1 MWVIVVG
8 IVLFILFLLILF
20 LAQPIE
26 TVAEAKEKVLAASAG
41 PPDLEAAKEAEPIP
55 SIEVLELGNSNLS
68 KEELKKYGLPG
79 GGQIKYNMVNPT
91 HLAANEAILLVGSF
105 RSPTTS
111 INGYVYDCK
120 SVEGKHS
127 LFMASIYKSLMGND
141 VDGKAAILM
150 TVNRL
155 PVTHWA
161 NYVKKQFGVE
171 SVHVIPIDGRTNSAP
186 FRYTMMIRSLVK
198 SNAEAHLL
206 RYNGLQEVDF
216 FQSLAFS
223 PRFLTSEATHLY
235 DSVETA
241 EEVLFQSSKK
251 LITEQ
256 GYEIVSRIPNREIRT
271 VSCFHKAINCGGK
284 RDEDFTYS
292 TKSISLEEDQLL
304 GVVALNHVASG
315 IAVYSSVLFNE
326 RRKVTEDVTGAIN
339 DEVADNLQMK
349 LILHTPSNGQVS
361 VTERVLT
368 VGKNPPRQ
376 IIPMQVFVL
385 RATK

>member
-1 MWVIVVG
+1 MWAIAAG
-8 IVLFILFLLILF
+8 IVLFVLFLLILF
-20 LAQPIE
+20 LAQP
-26 TVAEAKEKVLAASAG
+26 AESTAGAKAVIPKTNVE
-41 PPDLEAAKEAEPIP
+41 PPDLEAAKETEPIP
-55 SIEVLELGNSNLS
+55 SIEILELGNSNLTR
-68 KEELKKYGLPG
+68 EELKKYGLPG
-79 GGQIKYNMVNPT
+79 GGQIKYNMVEPT
-91 HLAANEAILLVGSF
+91 HLATNEAILLIGSF
-105 RSPTTS
+105 RSVTTS

-127 LFMASIYKSLMGND
+127 LFMGSIYKSLMGND
-141 VDGKAAILM
+141 INGKAAILM
-150 TVNRL
+150 TMNRL

-171 SVHVIPIDGRTNSAP
+171 SVHVIPIHGITDPAP
-186 FRYTMMIRSLVK
+186 FRYTIMVRSLVK

-206 RYNGLQEVDF
+206 RYNGLKEIDF
-216 FQSLAFS
+216 FQPLAFNS
-223 PRFLTSEATHLY
+223 RSLTSEAMHLY

-241 EEVLFQSSKK
+241 EEVFHQSAKK
-251 LITEQ
+251 LIEAQ

-271 VSCFHKAINCGGK
+271 ASCFQKAINCGGK

-315 IAVYSSVLFNE
+315 IAVYSSILFNE
-326 RRKVTEDVTGAIN
+326 RRKVTEDVTGAVN
-339 DEVADNLQMK
+339 DELAENLQMK

-368 VGKNPPRQ
+368 AGKNPPRQ

-385 RATK
+385 RVTK